1 MRIIADLH
9 THTVASTHA
18 YATLLEMVSAAAEAG
33 LSAIAV
39 TDHGPATPDSPHMYH
54 FANLKVLPRKHKGVV
69 ILKGVEANIMNFD
82 GRLDMM
88 EREDILKKLDWVIA
102 SMHDPVMPFD
112 CSSEDYTRAWLGVV
126 KNPYVDV
133 LGHMG
138 DGRYPFDYDIVL
150 KEAAK
155 QNKLVELNNN
165 SFRARPGSES
175 NCLLIAQKCKEY
187 GVKVVINSDAHFTT
201 MVGKFTTSLA
211 TAREAGIPAS
221 QIVNSSVENLA
232 DYLNNR
238 TEKQKILF

>member
-1 MRIIADLH
+1 MYKRQVVNSYYADIAGKTGIYVKDSAGI
-9 THTVASTHA
+9 TDADKSQST
-18 YATLLEMVSAAAEAG
+18 
-33 LSAIAV
+33 
-39 TDHGPATPDSPHMYH
+39 
-54 FANLKVLPRKHKGVV
+54 
-69 ILKGVEANIMNFD
+69 
-82 GRLDMM
+82 
-88 EREDILKKLDWVIA
+88 
-102 SMHDPVMPFD
+102 
-112 CSSEDYTRAWLGVV
+112 
-126 KNPYVDV
+126 
-133 LGHMG
+133 MG

-165 SFRARPGSES
+165 SFRSRPGSES